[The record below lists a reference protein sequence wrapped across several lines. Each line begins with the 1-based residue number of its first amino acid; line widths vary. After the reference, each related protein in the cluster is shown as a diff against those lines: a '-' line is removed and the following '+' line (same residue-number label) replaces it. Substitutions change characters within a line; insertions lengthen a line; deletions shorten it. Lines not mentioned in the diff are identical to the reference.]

1 MDLFFLGVFGLNL
14 AMVLYV
20 MTLFVTFLRGE
31 SLRIIFASLILL
43 NFLLKKM
50 TTINE
55 YSYFSIMFFKK
66 VLTEQI
72 TFSKCC
78 IHYLSLFQNALF
90 LCKIFL

>member
-66 VLTEQI
+66 SIDRTNHFFKMLYSLFI
-72 TFSKCC
+72 SFSKC
-78 IHYLSLFQNALF
+78 SFSV
-90 LCKIFL
+90 